1 MRSPIEIIRDLQ
13 SHKVVAI
20 HIVQVTEDDIAQIQ
34 REAYAEGY
42 SEGHRDGGL
51 DVEPQITSGGTGE
64 AAP

>member
-1 MRSPIEIIRDLQ
+1 MKSPIEIIRDLQ
-13 SHKVVAI
+13 SRKVVAI

-34 REAYAEGY
+34 RAAYAEGY